1 MRRLAIGSVAIA
13 VVLFAS
19 GLSAQGKDFS
29 GKWTI
34 DAEKSA
40 AAMGGGGGGGGRA
53 GGGGGGGRGGGG
65 PMTITQDA
73 KTLTIER
80 TIGENTTKTV
90 YNLDG
95 SDSKNMAGR
104 AGQQTEQVSNA
115 KWDGNKLV
123 ITTKTANGDRVSS
136 WYLEGGELVQE
147 SQGQNGPV
155 KIYYKKG

>member
-1 MRRLAIGSVAIA
+1 MRRLAIAAVAVA
-13 VVLFAS
+13 VTVFAS

-29 GKWTI
+29 GKWAP
-34 DAEKSA
+34 DAEKNA
-40 AAMGGGGGGGGRA
+40 AAMGGGGGGGGR
-53 GGGGGGGRGGGG
+53 GGGGA
-65 PMTITQDA
+65 MTITQDA

-80 TIGENTTKTV
+80 TTQAGSTKTV

-115 KWDGNKLV
+115 KWNGEKLV
-123 ITTKTANGDRVSS
+123 ITTKTANGDRVAT
-136 WYLEGGELVQE
+136 WYLESGELVQE
-147 SQGQNGPV
+147 SQGQNGPI

>member
-1 MRRLAIGSVAIA
+1 MRRLAIASVATA

-29 GKWTI
+29 GKWAP
-34 DAEKSA
+34 DAEKNA
-40 AAMGGGGGGGGRA
+40 AAMGA

-65 PMTITQDA
+65 AMTITQDA

-80 TIGENTTKTV
+80 MVGENTTKTV

-147 SQGQNGPV
+147 STGPNGPV

>member
-1 MRRLAIGSVAIA
+1 MRRLAIASVAVA

-19 GLSAQGKDFS
+19 GLSAQGTSFA
-29 GKWTI
+29 GKWAP
-34 DAEKSA
+34 DAEKNA
-40 AAMGGGGGGGGRA
+40 ANAA
-53 GGGGGGGRGGGG
+53 GGGGGRGGGRG
-65 PMTITQDA
+65 GAAPMTVTQDA

-80 TIGENTTKTV
+80 MIGENTTKTV

-115 KWDGNKLV
+115 KWTGEKLV

-155 KIYYKKG
+155 KLYYKKG

>member
-1 MRRLAIGSVAIA
+1 
-13 VVLFAS
+13 
-19 GLSAQGKDFS
+19 
-29 GKWTI
+29 
-34 DAEKSA
+34 
-40 AAMGGGGGGGGRA
+40 
-53 GGGGGGGRGGGG
+53 
-65 PMTITQDA
+65 MTITQDA

-80 TIGENTTKTV
+80 MVGENTTKTV

-147 SQGQNGPV
+147 STGPNGPV